1 VSDQICSKCVHAALD
16 SGGVYCK
23 LFHEAIFDERVAEEC
38 GEFEADIWPAP
49 AAVERPVLVALPT
62 PHEYRGWV
70 DEYDVGNTC
79 CLAPRLDPIHV
90 LPPGDRERTLSLE
103 IHLDYFGKEE
113 NGDKIVQNLVRELA
127 LSYGERVKVK
137 RL

>member
-1 VSDQICSKCVHAALD
+1 
-16 SGGVYCK
+16 VYCK
-23 LFHEAIFDERVAEEC
+23 LFHEQIFDEKVAVEC
-38 GEFEADIWPAP
+38 GEFEADWQPEP
-49 AAVERPVLVALPT
+49 AAAARPVLVALPA
-62 PHEYRGWV
+62 PHPYRGWV
-70 DEYDVGNTC
+70 DEDDVGNTC
-79 CLAPRLDPIHV
+79 CLASRTDPIHV
-90 LPPGDRERTLSLE
+90 SPQAWVDLERTLSLE